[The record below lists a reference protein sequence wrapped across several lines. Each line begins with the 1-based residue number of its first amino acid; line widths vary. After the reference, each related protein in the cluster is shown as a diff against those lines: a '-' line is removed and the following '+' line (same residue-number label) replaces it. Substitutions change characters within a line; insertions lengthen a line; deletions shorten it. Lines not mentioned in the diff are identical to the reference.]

1 MLQRVLTPV
10 IGFLAELC
18 GWLLILVMGF
28 LIVDLISRGL
38 SKPVYGVAEMAM
50 FTMIA
55 IVYLGL
61 PQAESVRSHVR
72 VDFIVEHLP
81 PRLRAACEF
90 LVQVL
95 SSVTVAILLYAVGK
109 NALIAYERSQAVAGP
124 VPLVVWPVKFIMVVA
139 LALYLTQL
147 LLHTVLAA
155 QDLFTTRERD

>member
-1 MLQRVLTPV
+1 MLQRVLSPIT
-10 IGFLAELC
+10 GFLAELC

-61 PQAESVRSHVR
+61 PHAQEMRSHVR

-81 PRLRAACEF
+81 KRIHAALE
-90 LVQVL
+90 LIVHIL
-95 SSVTVAILLYAVGK
+95 ASITVAILVFAVGK
-109 NALIAYERSQAVAGP
+109 NALIAFERSQAVAGP
-124 VPLVVWPVKFIMVVA
+124 VPLVVWPVKFIMV
-139 LALYLTQL
+139 LALVLYLVQL
-147 LLHTVLAA
+147 ILHTVIAA
-155 QDLFTTRERD
+155 QDILTRDRD